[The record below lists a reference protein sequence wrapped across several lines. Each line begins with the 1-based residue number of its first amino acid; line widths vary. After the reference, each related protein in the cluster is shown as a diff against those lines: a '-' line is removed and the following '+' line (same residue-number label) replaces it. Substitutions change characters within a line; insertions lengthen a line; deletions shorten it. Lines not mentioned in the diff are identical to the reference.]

1 MYVTLP
7 LPRSVLFCQNFHHT
21 QLTYFASPRKQG
33 GGKFIKV
40 SQKGQ
45 VHVNR
50 FGENVTKLSNTTK
63 SNIKYF
69 EHIEYFEKF
78 GKKEVMPSVPHY
90 ASPTTTPTPSP
101 TSSLT

>member
-50 FGENVTKLSNTTK
+50 FGENVTKLSNTT
-63 SNIKYF
+63 I
-69 EHIEYFEKF
+69 
-78 GKKEVMPSVPHY
+78 
-90 ASPTTTPTPSP
+90 
-101 TSSLT
+101 